1 MTDVANSSNDG
12 ATIVVAGGD
21 RTLVEAV
28 AATLRFEGFQVADAA
43 TGEDLLTTG
52 VGFDPDLIILEW
64 TLPDLAG
71 PEVVRRLRA
80 RGFEAP
86 VLYLTEDDSIDIGPV
101 LEPGDDYLPRPF
113 SLAEMIDHV
122 QIILRRPAELGAGEP
137 LRFADLVLD
146 EERHEVFRDDQRI
159 DLTPTEFNLL
169 RFFLL
174 HPRRVLSKRQIL
186 QHVWRYDLPTGTNV
200 VETYVSYLR
209 RKLDRFGP
217 PLIKTV
223 RQVGYVLDHEQGS
236 TAR

>member
-1 MTDVANSSNDG
+1 MTDVANSSNDR
-12 ATIVVAGGD
+12 ATIIVAGGD
-21 RTLVEAV
+21 KTLVEAV
-28 AATLRFEGFQVADAA
+28 AATLRYEGFLVVDAA
-43 TGEDLLTTG
+43 TGEDLLATG

-64 TLPDLAG
+64 TLPDIAG
-71 PEVVRRLRA
+71 PEAVRRLRA
-80 RGFEAP
+80 RGFESS
-86 VLYLTEDDSIDIGPV
+86 VLYLTEDGSIDVGAA
-101 LEPGDDYLPRPF
+101 LEAGDDYLARPF
-113 SLAEMIDHV
+113 SLAEMIDQV
-122 QIILRRPAELGAGEP
+122 QMILQRPAGLGSGEP

-186 QHVWRYDLPTGTNV
+186 QHVWRYDLPTGTSV

-223 RQVGYVLDHEQGS
+223 RQVGYMLDHEHGS